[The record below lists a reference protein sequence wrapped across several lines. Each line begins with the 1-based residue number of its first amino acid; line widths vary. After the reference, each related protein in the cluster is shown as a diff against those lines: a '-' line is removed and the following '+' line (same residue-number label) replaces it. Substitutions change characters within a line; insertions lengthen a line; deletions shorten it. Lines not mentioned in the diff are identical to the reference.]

1 MTRRHVVMVLVYVF
15 ALMPFGVLTYA
26 SIRAD
31 DNADLIRRICESDN
45 RQDTKQRLLW
55 NGVIALTANNPSLL
69 TPAQQAEQLRLFRGI
84 LDDTYKPQDC
94 A

>member
-1 MTRRHVVMVLVYVF
+1 MTRRHVIMVLVYVF

-45 RQDTKQRLLW
+45 RQDAKQRMLW
-55 NGVIALTANNPSLL
+55 EGVIALTANNPSLL
-69 TPAQQAEQLRLFRGI
+69 TPEQRTAQLAQFRVI
-84 LDDTYKPQDC
+84 LDDTYKQQDC
-94 A
+94 G